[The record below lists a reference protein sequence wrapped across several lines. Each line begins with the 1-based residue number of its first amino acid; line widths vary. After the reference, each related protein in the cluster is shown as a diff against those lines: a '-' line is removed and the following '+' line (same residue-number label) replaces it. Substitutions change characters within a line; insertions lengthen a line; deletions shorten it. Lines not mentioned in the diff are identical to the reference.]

1 MTEPSLP
8 GVGRLKGLAC
18 FAGLLACVVAA
29 NVTLD
34 HFGLWAIG
42 PFLVASGAIW
52 AGLALTLRDGIHE
65 TIGPWWVLLA
75 IVCGAALSAIVD
87 PSLAVASGVAFLLG
101 ELFDFAV
108 YTPLRDRGR
117 LRAVAVSNVA
127 GAIVD
132 SYVFLELAPFGPVT
146 LNAVAGLVLAK
157 VAVTVVTVAVLA
169 EVRSK
174 AASTPEAISERA
186 LRRRETSQEGR

>member
-1 MTEPSLP
+1 MSNKSNLS
-8 GVGRLKGLAC
+8 GVVRLRGALC

-29 NVTLD
+29 NVTLN

-65 TIGPWWVLLA
+65 TIGARWVLLA
-75 IVCGAALSAIVD
+75 IVCGAALSAVVD

-108 YTPLRDRGR
+108 YAPLRQRGR
-117 LRAVAVSNVA
+117 LRAVALSNVA

-157 VAVTVVTVAVLA
+157 VVVTAVTVAALA
-169 EVRSK
+169 
-174 AASTPEAISERA
+174 AWRA
-186 LRRRETSQEGR
+186 R